1 MQTVREEGADS
12 VLLQLMSIVD
22 GGKRQASPGAWRR
35 RLTNLL
41 TTRRTAEIPTE
52 AWPHPREIWRRES
65 GEKPYQRADGLPR
78 LTNNGR
84 WTDSLSLQ

>member
-1 MQTVREEGADS
+1 MRTIREKGADS
-12 VLLQLMSIVD
+12 VLLQLMSIFD
-22 GGKRQASPGAWRR
+22 GGEPQASPGAWRR
-35 RLTNLL
+35 RLTTTL

-52 AWPHPREIWRRES
+52 AWPHLHEIWRRES